1 MKNSETIV
9 PPQKANGENIRVL
22 IVEDSATQAAQLKYL
37 LEEEGYTVA
46 TASNGKEA
54 LTVTRQ
60 GKPSLVISDIVMPEM
75 DGYTLCH
82 QIKSDAT
89 LKDIPVLLLTS
100 LTGAEEVLK
109 ALQCGAD
116 NFARK
121 PYDGKRLL
129 SLVGSI
135 LANRETRKTAK
146 MQLGLEIDIAGEKH
160 FITSERQ
167 QILDLL
173 LSTFM
178 EAVQLNRDLQARENQ
193 LARSYQTLRGLY
205 GIADALNRATSEQ
218 EALHEALRQA
228 MNLPGVQA
236 GWVSLREGET
246 GFRLAAA
253 CGLPPALETPGALEG
268 DCLCR
273 RKLLAGELDRATNIL
288 ECERLQQAKG
298 DTHGLRCHSSIALW
312 IGNRAVG
319 VMNLV
324 GPGQGQ
330 FSTESLEIFYSL
342 GNQVAVALERAYLLQ
357 KMEEKVEERTTA
369 LTAEIAERKQL
380 ETQLYQAQKM
390 EAIGR
395 LAGGIAHDF
404 NNHLGIIIGYS
415 ERMLDRLGSEDPLR
429 KSAGL
434 IKDAAL
440 RSASLTRQLLAFSR
454 RQVFEP
460 TILDLNAAIT
470 ELGKMLRPL
479 IGEDIE
485 LVTSLDPAL
494 GKVRAD
500 PAQMDQVIMNLAVNS
515 RDAMPQGGRLTIESA
530 NVELDE
536 SYARAHA
543 TVLPGPY
550 VMLAVTDTGTGMDK
564 KTQSHMF
571 EPFFTTKEKDK
582 GTGLGLA
589 TVYGIVKQSGG
600 YIWVYSEPGRGT
612 TFKIYLPRLEAGIQ
626 EARVEK
632 APPPLLKGEE
642 TILIVEDE
650 GMLRE
655 LACLF
660 LQESGYKVLDAAN
673 GTEAMEVSKRHQA
686 PIQLL
691 MTDAVMPGMTGREL
705 AQKLRQVRP
714 ETKVLYVSGY
724 TDDSVLRNGLLESG
738 TAFLQKPFTRDAL
751 ARKVREVLEGGKG
764 GPLPTA

>member
-1 MKNSETIV
+1 MRKDETTV
-9 PPQKANGENIRVL
+9 PPQKTTGDNIKIL
-22 IVEDSATQAAQLKYL
+22 IVEDSPTQAAQLKYL
-37 LEEEGYTVA
+37 LEEEGYAVS

-54 LTVTRQ
+54 LAITRQ
-60 GKPSLVISDIVMPEM
+60 GRPSLVISDIVMPEM
-75 DGYTLCH
+75 DGHTLCH
-82 QIKSDAT
+82 AIKSDPT
-89 LKDIPVLLLTS
+89 LKNIPVLLLTS

-135 LANRETRKTAK
+135 LANRETRKAAK

-178 EAVQLNRDLQARENQ
+178 EAVQLNRDLQAREKELQELTKQ
-193 LARSYQTLRGLY
+193 L
-205 GIADALNRATSEQ
+205 EQ
-218 EALHEALRQA
+218 
-228 MNLPGVQA
+228 
-236 GWVSLREGET
+236 
-246 GFRLAAA
+246 
-253 CGLPPALETPGALEG
+253 
-268 DCLCR
+268 
-273 RKLLAGELDRATNIL
+273 
-288 ECERLQQAKG
+288 
-298 DTHGLRCHSSIALW
+298 
-312 IGNRAVG
+312 
-319 VMNLV
+319 
-324 GPGQGQ
+324 
-330 FSTESLEIFYSL
+330 
-342 GNQVAVALERAYLLQ
+342 
-357 KMEEKVEERTTA
+357 KVEERTAA
-369 LTAEIAERKQL
+369 LKTEIAERKQL

-415 ERMLDRLGSEDPLR
+415 ERMLDRLGSEDPLC

-440 RSASLTRQLLAFSR
+440 RSAALTRQLLAFSR

-470 ELGKMLRPL
+470 DLGKMLRPL

-485 LVTSLDPAL
+485 LVASLDPAL
-494 GKVRAD
+494 GKVKVD
-500 PAQMDQVIMNLAVNS
+500 PAQIDQVIMNLAVNA
-515 RDAMPQGGRLTIESA
+515 RDAMPEGGRLTIETA

-536 SYARAHA
+536 SYARTHA

-550 VMLAVTDTGTGMDK
+550 VMLAVTDTGIGMDK

-589 TVYGIVKQSGG
+589 TVYGIVKQSKG
-600 YIWVYSEPGRGT
+600 YIWVYSEPGQGT

-626 EARVEK
+626 EVRVEK
-632 APPPLLKGEE
+632 ASPSLLKGEE
-642 TILIVEDE
+642 TILVVEDE

-660 LQESGYKVLDAAN
+660 LQESGYKVLDAAS
-673 GTEAMEVSKRHQA
+673 GAEAVEVSKRHPG

-691 MTDAVMPGMTGREL
+691 MTDAVMPGMPGREL
-705 AQKLRQVRP
+705 AQKLLQVRP

-724 TDDSVLRNGLLESG
+724 TDDSVLRNGLLEAG

>member
-1 MKNSETIV
+1 MR
-9 PPQKANGENIRVL
+9 NGETVVSPKETKEKVQIL
-22 IVEDSATQAAQLKYL
+22 IVEDSATQAEQLKYL
-37 LEEEGYTVA
+37 LEEEGYTV
-46 TASNGKEA
+46 TVASNGKQA
-54 LTVTRQ
+54 LTVSRQ
-60 GKPSLVISDIVMPEM
+60 RKSSMVISDIVMPEM

-82 QIKSDAT
+82 EIKSDAT

-100 LTGAEEVLK
+100 LAGAEEVLK

-135 LANRETRKTAK
+135 LANRETRKAAK

-178 EAVQLNRDLQARENQ
+178 EAVQLNRDLQAREKELQELTKQ
-193 LARSYQTLRGLY
+193 L
-205 GIADALNRATSEQ
+205 EQ
-218 EALHEALRQA
+218 
-228 MNLPGVQA
+228 
-236 GWVSLREGET
+236 
-246 GFRLAAA
+246 
-253 CGLPPALETPGALEG
+253 
-268 DCLCR
+268 
-273 RKLLAGELDRATNIL
+273 
-288 ECERLQQAKG
+288 
-298 DTHGLRCHSSIALW
+298 
-312 IGNRAVG
+312 
-319 VMNLV
+319 
-324 GPGQGQ
+324 
-330 FSTESLEIFYSL
+330 
-342 GNQVAVALERAYLLQ
+342 
-357 KMEEKVEERTTA
+357 KVEERTAA
-369 LTAEIAERKQL
+369 LKTEIAERKQL

-434 IKDAAL
+434 VKDAAL
-440 RSASLTRQLLAFSR
+440 RSAALTRQLLAFSR

-460 TILDLNAAIT
+460 AILDLNDAIT
-470 ELGKMLRPL
+470 DLGKMLRPL

-485 LVTSLDPAL
+485 LVASLDPAL
-494 GKVRAD
+494 GKVKVD
-500 PAQMDQVIMNLAVNS
+500 PAQIDQVIMNLAINS
-515 RDAMPQGGRLTIESA
+515 RDAMPQGGRLTIETA

-536 SYARAHA
+536 SYARTHA

-550 VMLAVTDTGTGMDK
+550 IMLAVTDSGIGMDK

-571 EPFFTTKEKDK
+571 EPFFTTKEKGK

-589 TVYGIVKQSGG
+589 TIYGIVKQSGG

-626 EARVEK
+626 EVRVEK
-632 APPPLLKGEE
+632 ASPSLLKGEE
-642 TILIVEDE
+642 TILVVEDE
-650 GMLRE
+650 GMIRE

-673 GTEAMEVSKRHQA
+673 GAEAMEVSKRHPG

-691 MTDAVMPGMTGREL
+691 MTDAVMPGMNGREL
-705 AQKLRQVRP
+705 AQTLRQMRA

-751 ARKVREVLEGGKG
+751 ARKVREVLKSGKG